1 MLPTLFTWIILHF
14 RSIFVI
20 ITITNIT
27 KVNQTEN
34 KNEIFSLTTKNVN
47 LFYENSFSPH
57 IAVQSDTVCLRRL
70 DDQPRDLPEEADQEG
85 HGTVEAGSGV
95 LGTGGRTDTAPSVN
109 GHQDYD
115 EPAGANECVANK
127 DVKMCQIVLLKTI
140 MFCKLPSVG

>member
-1 MLPTLFTWIILHF
+1 MFID
-14 RSIFVI
+14 
-20 ITITNIT
+20 
-27 KVNQTEN
+27 KN
-34 KNEIFSLTTKNVN
+34 KLKIK
-47 LFYENSFSPH
+47 SPH

-85 HGTVEAGSGV
+85 HGTVEAGSSV

-140 MFCKLPSVG
+140 MFCKLTSVD